1 MFFFFSFFLLSHVD
15 SVKLCGG
22 SVLIHCYAGIS
33 RSATVCL
40 AYLMKSEH
48 MRLEEAFE
56 FVRKLRGVISPNL
69 AFMMQ
74 LSKYEVE
81 LQQKENTDVSL
92 SSGRRRIVGQFPLTT
107 AMDHGI
113 KKAKLSREMS
123 MSFGPHSAAMV
134 ATKSCLTRSTSMP
147 AVGLTQSNIMQHGKH
162 VEPQKFVFNFGLT
175 PPTTQFGSNWSSPQS
190 PTPICSPS

>member
-1 MFFFFSFFLLSHVD
+1 
-15 SVKLCGG
+15 
-22 SVLIHCYAGIS
+22 
-33 RSATVCL
+33 
-40 AYLMKSEH
+40 MKSEH

-92 SSGRRRIVGQFPLTT
+92 SSSRRRIVGQFSLTT
-107 AMDHGI
+107 AMDGI

-123 MSFGPHSAAMV
+123 MSFGPHSAAVV
-134 ATKSCLTRSTSMP
+134 AAKSCLTRSTSMP
-147 AVGLTQSNIMQHGKH
+147 AVGLTQSNIQHGKH

-175 PPTTQFGSNWSSPQS
+175 SSYYA
-190 PTPICSPS
+190 IWE